1 MKENNNNNNNNNKPG
16 RNTMKDSV
24 VDHLESIK
32 RAYGLNTFLPVIGGI
47 ADRAKKKRDKAKQ

>member
-1 MKENNNNNNNNNKPG
+1 MEENNNNNNKPG

-32 RAYGLNTFLPVIGGI
+32 RADGLNTFLPVIGGI